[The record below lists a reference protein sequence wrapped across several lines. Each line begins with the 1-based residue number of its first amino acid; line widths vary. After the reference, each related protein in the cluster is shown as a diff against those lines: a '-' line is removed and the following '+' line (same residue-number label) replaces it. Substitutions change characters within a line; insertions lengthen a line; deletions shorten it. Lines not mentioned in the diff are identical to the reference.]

1 MEKKIILLED
11 RPERLG
17 PLIRE
22 IQEQYRGAAK
32 VTEILCYGSSE
43 QWGEEKIAQLKEQL
57 GKMCDMREIICQ
69 RVDIWNF
76 DQVMDELYDQGNTGF
91 IMDTQL
97 YPGEEREI
105 FDYRINISYALRKQR
120 DEPETNFRIWFYTLA
135 GQYYEKN
142 ITSRFRG
149 YVIDAKGNDNGIRLD
164 LENCRSFKKWITEG
178 RLLWRETEKG

>member
-11 RPERLG
+11 HPERLG
-17 PLIRE
+17 SLISE
-22 IQEQYRGAAK
+22 IQEQYQGDAK

-57 GKMCDMREIICQ
+57 GEICDMSEITCR

-76 DQVMDELYDQGNTGF
+76 DQVMDGLYDQEDTGF
-91 IMDTQL
+91 IIDAQL

-105 FDYRINISYALRKQR
+105 FDYRINISYALKKKKSAARSK
-120 DEPETNFRIWFYTLA
+120 FRIWFYTLA

-142 ITSRFRG
+142 IKSRFQG
-149 YVIDAKGNDNGIRLD
+149 YVINARGTDDGIW
-164 LENCRSFKKWITEG
+164 LELESCESFKRWVKSSKFTGIYV
-178 RLLWRETEKG
+178 

>member
-22 IQEQYRGAAK
+22 IQKQYSGVAK

-43 QWGEEKIAQLKEQL
+43 QWGEAKIAQLKEQL
-57 GKMCDMREIICQ
+57 GKKCDMREIICQ

-91 IMDTQL
+91 IIDTQL
-97 YPGEEREI
+97 SPSEEREI
-105 FDYRINISYALRKQR
+105 FEYRINISYALRKKR
-120 DEPETNFRIWFYTLA
+120 DKSGKDFRIWFYTLA

-142 ITSRFRG
+142 ITSRFTG
-149 YVIDAKGNDNGIRLD
+149 YVIDAEGTDNGIRLD
-164 LENCRSFKKWITEG
+164 LENCESFKNWITEA
-178 RLLWRETEKG
+178 

>member
-1 MEKKIILLED
+1 MGKKIILLED

-22 IQEQYRGAAK
+22 MQEQYPGL
-32 VTEILCYGSSE
+32 VEVVGILCYGSSE

-57 GKMCDMREIICQ
+57 GRMCDMSAIACQ

-76 DQVMDELYDQGNTGF
+76 DQVMDAYYIQGNTGF
-91 IMDTQL
+91 IIDAQL

-105 FDYRINISYALRKQR
+105 FDYRINISYALRKKK
-120 DEPETNFRIWFYTLA
+120 DEIGRNYRIWFYTLA

-142 ITSRFRG
+142 IQSRFEG
-149 YVIDAKGNDNGIRLD
+149 HVIDAEGTDVGIRLD
-164 LENCRSFKKWITEG
+164 LGNCESFKSWITG
-178 RLLWRETEKG
+178 D